1 MAMLK
6 TDRVLP
12 VCALCVLWC
21 CAGWV
26 YARDFENNA
35 LGGCMASG
43 VLGASWSHMPSGCD
57 KAALTP
63 PLRSA
68 LSIPAIKAEATEDD
82 VPLKEGND
90 SISTSGAVVG
100 TAMPGESDGAGIV
113 IQSGLPAGGVA
124 PTTPSGG
131 SSTQNME
138 SQRAVQHLEPTD
150 PAASLLPKVEL
161 PGEPMPIAKE
171 RLSNSQDLPELRVTG
186 EDNTEREKLRSVVDT
201 GDRFS
206 DQPKEPTPPLKKTP
220 QLQPTTP
227 VPPPSSEVSTTELS
241 SGDGNP
247 QAATTDTQ
255 TPTPTIGK
263 TTTSETVTDYKAP
276 KTPSKDDVA
285 EQHSKERVP
294 SDLIKNAA
302 TGHPEDTT
310 ALSIPTIGSGDVQR
324 NADKNDND
332 AQRPNTK
339 GTHNDPAAVNTND
352 TLTASVAA
360 PQTTETL
367 ADAKTNHTVTPDESD
382 SSTAVSHTTS
392 PLLLLLVVACAAA
405 AAVVAA

>member
-1 MAMLK
+1 MMM
-6 TDRVLP
+6 TGRVLL

-21 CAGWV
+21 GAGWV
-26 YARDFENNA
+26 YAREFENNA

-43 VLGASWSHMPSGCD
+43 ALGASWYHMPSGCD

-68 LSIPAIKAEATEDD
+68 LPIPAIKAEASEDD
-82 VPLKEGND
+82 VPLREEDD

-100 TAMPGESDGAGIV
+100 TAMPGESDGAGLV
-113 IQSGLPAGGVA
+113 IQSGPPAGGVA

-150 PAASLLPKVEL
+150 PAASVLLKVEV
-161 PGEPMPIAKE
+161 PGEPMPIAE
-171 RLSNSQDLPELRVTG
+171 ESLSNTQDRPEIRVTG
-186 EDNTEREKLRSVVDT
+186 EDNTEREKLRSAVDT

-206 DQPKEPTPPLKKTP
+206 DQPKEPTPPLKTTP

-227 VPPPSSEVSTTELS
+227 VPPPSSKASTTELS
-241 SGDGNP
+241 SGEGNP

-263 TTTSETVTDYKAP
+263 TTTSETATDYKAP
-276 KTPSKDDVA
+276 KTPSKDDEA

-294 SDLIKNAA
+294 SDLMKNTAN
-302 TGHPEDTT
+302 GHPADTK
-310 ALSIPTIGSGDVQR
+310 ASSIPTIGSGDVQR
-324 NADKNDND
+324 NADKNGND
-332 AQRPNTK
+332 AQRPDTK
-339 GTHNDPAAVNTND
+339 GTHKDPAAVNTND

-360 PQTTETL
+360 PQTTERL
-367 ADAKTNHTVTPDESD
+367 ADAKTNHTVTPGDSD

-392 PLLLLLVVACAAA
+392 PLLLLLLLVACAAA

>member
-1 MAMLK
+1 MAMMMAG
-6 TDRVLP
+6 RVLP

-21 CAGWV
+21 SAGWV

-35 LGGCMASG
+35 VDGCMASG

-57 KAALTP
+57 KAALTL

-82 VPLKEGND
+82 VPPKEGND

-100 TAMPGESDGAGIV
+100 TAMPGESEGAVIA
-113 IQSGLPAGGVA
+113 IQSGLPAAGA

-150 PAASLLPKVEL
+150 PAASLLPKVEV
-161 PGEPMPIAKE
+161 PEEPTPIAEE
-171 RLSNSQDLPELRVTG
+171 RLSNSQDGPELRVTG

-206 DQPKEPTPPLKKTP
+206 DQPKEPTPSLKTTP

-227 VPPPSSEVSTTELS
+227 VQPPSSEVSTTELS

-255 TPTPTIGK
+255 IPTPTIGK

-276 KTPSKDDVA
+276 KTPSKEDEA

-310 ALSIPTIGSGDVQR
+310 ASSIPTIGSGDVQR

-352 TLTASVAA
+352 TLTASEAA

-367 ADAKTNHTVTPDESD
+367 ADAKKNHTVTPGNSD

-392 PLLLLLVVACAAA
+392 PLLLLLLVACAAA